1 MNKQDNKL
9 ALSVLA
15 ALIAGM
21 ALVYTLIMYRSILFA
36 VVGTSV
42 LFLITAFILT
52 KNLIAFSSM
61 KSKSI
66 NVHIKN
72 GIDDISTQLEM
83 MNSAQSRIGK
93 ANYIRAKQTA
103 EILAQLENNYA
114 ESQMALY
121 KNLSSLSN
129 LQSKAT
135 RLMIKYDQNNTTQL
149 VSTIKDMRNQLNETM
164 IQGFDQIQAPN
175 NTEIISILEDI
186 TAYLKSQPEGMDQ
199 ELSMHLGNIAQEL
212 QNISND
218 VRQIE
223 IPAPTVMQTIPV
235 SNTEQDKSKASN
247 EKFAEDM
254 INDSLSGIN
263 TTETTDP
270 IADVTVK
277 DDIESFG
284 EFREEP
290 VDSLLEEIA
299 TDSIPAEEL
308 SDSATEE
315 ADVSAT
321 PTDTILNKDPN
332 SMLSMDEIAALVAAN
347 TSEPEPE
354 PKIKKGTFTVVD
366 KTNSDTVKEPS
377 AVSST
382 ADNTQISGNNSD
394 NDQNKSLSAD
404 EIAALFNAADPAPKK
419 EKKKEAPA
427 KTSSAKAE
435 PSNNDTG
442 KQLSADEIAALFAAA
457 EPVPKKEEDIP
468 QEKVAEPTLESIP
481 TDPNKQ
487 LSADE
492 IAALFSS
499 MG

>member
-247 EKFAEDM
+247 EKFAEDI
-254 INDSLSGIN
+254 INTSLS
-263 TTETTDP
+263 
-270 IADVTVK
+270 
-277 DDIESFG
+277 
-284 EFREEP
+284 
-290 VDSLLEEIA
+290 EEIA

-457 EPVPKKEEDIP
+457 EPALKKEEDIP
-468 QEKVAEPTLESIP
+468 QEKVAETTLESIP

>member
-223 IPAPTVMQTIPV
+223 IPAPTIMQTIPV
-235 SNTEQDKSKASN
+235 SSTEQDKSKASN

-270 IADVTVK
+270 IADMTVK
-277 DDIESFG
+277 NDIESFG

-308 SDSATEE
+308 PDIITEE
-315 ADVSAT
+315 ADVSDT
-321 PTDTILNKDPN
+321 PMDTILNKDPN
-332 SMLSMDEIAALVAAN
+332 SMLSMDEITALATAN

-354 PKIKKGTFTVVD
+354 IKKEAFTAVD
-366 KTNSDTVKEPS
+366 KTSPDTVKKPS
-377 AVSST
+377 AASST
-382 ADNTQISGNNSD
+382 ADSTRISGNNSD

-427 KTSSAKAE
+427 KTSSAKVE

-457 EPVPKKEEDIP
+457 EPAPKKEEDIP
-468 QEKVAEPTLESIP
+468 QEKVAETTLESIP

>member
-21 ALVYTLIMYRSILFA
+21 ALIYTLIMYRSILFA
-36 VVGTSV
+36 VAGTSV

-52 KNLIAFSSM
+52 KNLIAYSSM
-61 KSKSI
+61 KNKSI

-72 GIDDISTQLEM
+72 GIDDISAQLEM

-164 IQGFDQIQAPN
+164 IQGFDHMQAPN

-199 ELSMHLGNIAQEL
+199 ELGVHLGNIAKEL

-218 VRQIE
+218 VRHIE
-223 IPAPTVMQTIPV
+223 IPAPTIMQAIPV
-235 SNTEQDKSKASN
+235 SSTEQGKSKASN
-247 EKFAEDM
+247 EKFAEDI
-254 INDSLSGIN
+254 INTSLS
-263 TTETTDP
+263 
-270 IADVTVK
+270 
-277 DDIESFG
+277 
-284 EFREEP
+284 
-290 VDSLLEEIA
+290 EEIA
-299 TDSIPAEEL
+299 TNSIPAEEL
-308 SDSATEE
+308 PDIITEE
-315 ADVSAT
+315 ADVSDT
-321 PTDTILNKDPN
+321 PMDTILNKDPN
-332 SMLSMDEIAALVAAN
+332 SMLLMDEITALATAN

-354 PKIKKGTFTVVD
+354 IKKEAFTAVD
-366 KTNSDTVKEPS
+366 KTSPDTVKKPS
-377 AVSST
+377 AASST
-382 ADNTQISGNNSD
+382 ADSTRISGNNSD

-419 EKKKEAPA
+419 EKKKEALT

-457 EPVPKKEEDIP
+457 EPAPKKEEDLP
-468 QEKVAEPTLESIP
+468 QEKVAETTLESIP

>member
-36 VVGTSV
+36 VAGTSV

-223 IPAPTVMQTIPV
+223 IPAPTIMQTIPV
-235 SNTEQDKSKASN
+235 SSTEQDKSKASN
-247 EKFAEDM
+247 EKFAEDI
-254 INDSLSGIN
+254 INTSLS
-263 TTETTDP
+263 
-270 IADVTVK
+270 
-277 DDIESFG
+277 
-284 EFREEP
+284 
-290 VDSLLEEIA
+290 EEIA
-299 TDSIPAEEL
+299 TNSIPAEEL
-308 SDSATEE
+308 PDIITEE
-315 ADVSAT
+315 ADVSDT

-347 TSEPEPE
+347 TSEPE

-457 EPVPKKEEDIP
+457 EPTPKKEEDIP
-468 QEKVAEPTLESIP
+468 QEKVAETTLESIP

>member
-1 MNKQDNKL
+1 MKKQDNKL

-36 VVGTSV
+36 VAGTSV

-52 KNLIAFSSM
+52 KNLIAYSSM

-66 NVHIKN
+66 DVHIKN
-72 GIDDISTQLEM
+72 GIDDISAQLEM

-121 KNLSSLSN
+121 KNLASLSN

-186 TAYLKSQPEGMDQ
+186 TTYLKSQPEGMDQ
-199 ELSMHLGNIAQEL
+199 ELGMHLSNIAKEL

-223 IPAPTVMQTIPV
+223 IPAPTIMQTIPV
-235 SNTEQDKSKASN
+235 SSTEQNHSKNPASN
-247 EKFAEDM
+247 EKPVEDM
-254 INDSLSGIN
+254 VNDSLSGIN
-263 TTETTDP
+263 TTEITDH
-270 IADVTVK
+270 ITDVTVEN
-277 DDIESFG
+277 DTESF
-284 EFREEP
+284 EESSEEP
-290 VDSLLEEIA
+290 VDSLSEEIT
-299 TDSIPAEEL
+299 TDTIPAEEL
-308 SDSATEE
+308 SDIITEE
-315 ADVSAT
+315 TAVSDT
-321 PTDTILNKDPN
+321 PMDTILNKDPN

-354 PKIKKGTFTVVD
+354 IKKDAFTAVD
-366 KTNSDTVKEPS
+366 KTNLDTVKEPS
-377 AVSST
+377 SVSSSAGNN
-382 ADNTQISGNNSD
+382 ADND
-394 NDQNKSLSAD
+394 PNKSLSAD
-404 EIAALFNAADPAPKK
+404 EIAALFSAADPAPKK
-419 EKKKEAPA
+419 EKKKEKPVTPAKPIPA
-427 KTSSAKAE
+427 KTESLADA
-435 PSNNDTG
+435 G

-468 QEKVAEPTLESIP
+468 QPKAAEPTLESIP

-499 MG
+499 IG

>member
-247 EKFAEDM
+247 EKFAEDI
-254 INDSLSGIN
+254 INTSLS
-263 TTETTDP
+263 
-270 IADVTVK
+270 
-277 DDIESFG
+277 
-284 EFREEP
+284 
-290 VDSLLEEIA
+290 EEIA

-347 TSEPEPE
+347 TSEPEPK

-457 EPVPKKEEDIP
+457 EPALKKEEDIP
-468 QEKVAEPTLESIP
+468 QEKVAETTLESIP

>member
-247 EKFAEDM
+247 EKFAEDI
-254 INDSLSGIN
+254 INTSLS
-263 TTETTDP
+263 
-270 IADVTVK
+270 
-277 DDIESFG
+277 
-284 EFREEP
+284 
-290 VDSLLEEIA
+290 EEIA

-394 NDQNKSLSAD
+394 NDQKKSLSAD

-457 EPVPKKEEDIP
+457 EPALKKEEDIP
-468 QEKVAEPTLESIP
+468 QEKVAETTLESIP

>member
-21 ALVYTLIMYRSILFA
+21 ALIYTLIMYRSILFA
-36 VVGTSV
+36 VAGTSV

-52 KNLIAFSSM
+52 KNLITFSSM

-66 NVHIKN
+66 DVHIKN
-72 GIDDISTQLEM
+72 GIDDISAQLEM

-186 TAYLKSQPEGMDQ
+186 TTYLKSQPEGMDQ
-199 ELSMHLGNIAQEL
+199 ELGMHLGNIAKEL

-218 VRQIE
+218 VRNIE
-223 IPAPTVMQTIPV
+223 IPAPTIMQTIPV
-235 SNTEQDKSKASN
+235 SSSQPDKSANSASTQN
-247 EKFAEDM
+247 TASDTA
-254 INDSLSGIN
+254 NDFTAGIN
-263 TTETTDP
+263 TLETVDST
-270 IADVTVK
+270 ADVTVENDTEVSK
-277 DDIESFG
+277 VSSMENA
-284 EFREEP
+284 
-290 VDSLLEEIA
+290 DSILEEF
-299 TDSIPAEEL
+299 TTYNTAENL
-308 SDSATEE
+308 KDNITEE
-315 ADVSAT
+315 T
-321 PTDTILNKDPN
+321 PESDTTADTILDNDLN
-332 SMLSMDEIAALVAAN
+332 SMLSMD
-347 TSEPEPE
+347 
-354 PKIKKGTFTVVD
+354 KID
-366 KTNSDTVKEPS
+366 
-377 AVSST
+377 
-382 ADNTQISGNNSD
+382 
-394 NDQNKSLSAD
+394 DQNKNLSAD
-404 EIAALFNAADPAPKK
+404 EISALFNAADPAPRK

-427 KTSSAKAE
+427 KTSPVKTE
-435 PSNNDTG
+435 PLTNDTG
-442 KQLSADEIAALFAAA
+442 KLSADEIAALFAAA
-457 EPVPKKEEDIP
+457 EPVPKKEEEIP
-468 QEKVAEPTLESIP
+468 QTKIPEPALESIP
-481 TDPNKQ
+481 ADPNKQ

-499 MG
+499 IG

>member
-36 VVGTSV
+36 VAGTSV

-61 KSKSI
+61 KNKSI

-72 GIDDISTQLEM
+72 GIDDISAQLEM

-121 KNLSSLSN
+121 KNLASLSN

-223 IPAPTVMQTIPV
+223 IPAPAIMQTIPV
-235 SNTEQDKSKASN
+235 SSTEQGKSKNPASIEN
-247 EKFAEDM
+247 PIEDVL
-254 INDSLSGIN
+254 NDSIAGID
-263 TTETTDP
+263 TTQITEQ
-270 IADVTVK
+270 IVDVTVE
-277 DDIESFG
+277 DNTTFFEESN
-284 EFREEP
+284 EEP
-290 VDSLLEEIA
+290 ADSLPEGIA
-299 TDSIPAEEL
+299 TDSMPADEL
-308 SDSATEE
+308 SDIVPEE
-315 ADVSAT
+315 APISDMT
-321 PTDTILNKDPN
+321 TDTILNTDSN
-332 SMLSMDEIAALVAAN
+332 SMLSTNEI
-347 TSEPEPE
+347 
-354 PKIKKGTFTVVD
+354 D
-366 KTNSDTVKEPS
+366 
-377 AVSST
+377 
-382 ADNTQISGNNSD
+382 
-394 NDQNKSLSAD
+394 DQNKSLSAD
-404 EIAALFNAADPAPKK
+404 EIAALFHAADPAPKK
-419 EKKKEAPA
+419 EKKKDAPA
-427 KTSSAKAE
+427 KTTPAKAA
-435 PSNNDTG
+435 PANNDAG
-442 KQLSADEIAALFAAA
+442 KLSADEIAALFAAA
-457 EPVPKKEEDIP
+457 EPVPKKEDDIS
-468 QEKVAEPTLESIP
+468 QEKAAEPTLEAIS